1 MGEVECSYIMAN
13 ALCPC
18 EVSAGRWC
26 IPQQTRAN
34 GQKKQGEGWRWE
46 ECRGETRD
54 EGDDKR
60 LKKAKRPPLP
70 ASFVL

>member
-34 GQKKQGEGWRWE
+34 GQKKQGMAGDGKSVVEKHGMR
-46 ECRGETRD
+46 ETTKD
-54 EGDDKR
+54 
-60 LKKAKRPPLP
+60 
-70 ASFVL
+70 